1 MSQDSI
7 LSLHR
12 TARPRSLQFFIMEGR
27 RPRRPLTIA
36 RAACLTLGFLSAL
49 SLSAAQDQSPFKIR
63 NQDDRAQAIQ
73 AAMPSVTGALNTP
86 ATDLAIWY
94 DEPAS
99 QWVEA
104 LPIGNGRLG
113 AMVYGGI
120 NREWLQLNE
129 DTVWSGAPVK
139 REQTNVPAAIDEARA
154 LLFAKQY
161 VEAQQ
166 VVIDKVMGQSLGRG
180 THNYQM
186 LADLELSFPQT
197 DAASNYRRELNLET
211 GINRT
216 QYTANGVD
224 YTREVFA
231 SAIDQT
237 IVVHFTASKP
247 GSISFEAQLSRP
259 DSASVEALS
268 NDTIALTGMARAAK
282 KQTHEAFPTSAKG
295 VRFETLA
302 QANTTGGTVSTK
314 GTTLRVSNADSAI
327 LFISA
332 ATNYYG
338 NKAIRQAAQADLTA
352 AAAKPFEKLK
362 DQHVAD
368 YQTFFNRVSLD
379 LGGSE
384 MAATPTDERLLS
396 VISGDYDP
404 QLIELLFQYGRY
416 LLISSSRP
424 GTLPANL
431 QGLWTDGLRPAWNSD
446 FHININFQMNYW
458 PVETTNLSEL
468 HQPLFYLADKLSQ
481 RGGVVAQ
488 ETFGHRGWLAG
499 HTTDA
504 WFFGT
509 LIGKPTYGMWPVG
522 GAWVCQHLWEHYAF
536 IEDDAY
542 LRETAYP
549 IMKGAAE
556 FCIDWLVE
564 SPETG
569 LLVSGPSTSPENTF
583 RTPDGKKAN
592 LTMGPTMDH
601 QIMRDLFQN
610 CLAAAEILNQ
620 DPSFQTELKATLK
633 QLTPTQIASD
643 GRIMEWA
650 EELEEVH
657 AGHRHVSHLFG
668 LHPGS
673 EISTART
680 PELAAAARKTLD
692 TRLASGGGHT
702 GWSRAWIINFFAR
715 LNDGDKSLENINALL
730 AKSTLPNLFDNHPP
744 FQIDGNFGATAGI
757 AEMLL
762 QSHAQAIELLPALPT
777 AWQEGSVEGLRARGG
792 FEVDIAW
799 QAGALESAKIE
810 SINGNE
816 CFIQSAFPIT
826 VSQEGKTV
834 QLKNNGNGLYS
845 FATQAGIQ
853 YSITPAL

>member
-1 MSQDSI
+1 
-7 LSLHR
+7 
-12 TARPRSLQFFIMEGR
+12 MEGR
-27 RPRRPLTIA
+27 RPRRLLTLA
-36 RAACLTLGFLSAL
+36 KATCLTLGFLAAL
-49 SLSAAQDQSPFKIR
+49 PLSAAKDKSPFKIR
-63 NQDDRAQAIQ
+63 NQDDRAAAIL
-73 AAMPSVTGALNTP
+73 AATPAVISAAKAP

-129 DTVWSGAPVK
+129 DTVWSGSPVA
-139 REQTNVPAAIDEARA
+139 REQTDVPKALKEARE
-154 LLFAKQY
+154 LLFAKKY
-161 VEAQQ
+161 VEAQEF
-166 VVIDKVMGQSLGRG
+166 VAERVMGRSLGRG

-186 LADLELSFPQT
+186 LADLELTFRHT
-197 DAASNYRRELNLET
+197 DSASNYRRELDLET

-231 SAIDQT
+231 SAVDQT
-237 IVVHFTASKP
+237 IIVHLTASKP

-259 DSASVEALS
+259 NSAKVEALS
-268 NDTIALTGMARAAK
+268 NDTIALAGMARAAK
-282 KQTHEAFPTSAKG
+282 KQTHKAFPSSAKG

-302 QANTTGGTVSTK
+302 HAKTSGGTVSTK
-314 GTTLRVSNADSAI
+314 GTTLRVSHADSAI

-338 NKAIRQAAQADLTA
+338 VNAIRQAAKSDLTA

-368 YQTFFNRVSLD
+368 YQAFFNRVSLD

-384 MAATPTDERLLS
+384 MAATPTDERLIA
-396 VISGDYDP
+396 VINGGYDP
-404 QLIELLFQYGRY
+404 HLIELLFQYGRY

-431 QGLWTDGLRPAWNSD
+431 QGLWTDGLNPPWNSD

-458 PVETTNLSEL
+458 PTETTNLSEL

-481 RGGVVAQ
+481 RGAVVARD
-488 ETFGHRGWLAG
+488 TFGHRGWLAG

-504 WFFGT
+504 WFFGSV
-509 LIGKPTYGMWPVG
+509 IGKPTYGMWPVG

-536 IEDDAY
+536 TEDDAY
-542 LRETAYP
+542 LRKTAYP

-556 FCIDWLVE
+556 FCMDWLVE
-564 SPETG
+564 NPETG

-601 QIMRDLFQN
+601 QIMRNLFQN
-610 CLAAAEILNQ
+610 CLAAAEILNM
-620 DPSFQTELKATLK
+620 DPSFQDELNSTLER
-633 QLTPTQIASD
+633 LTPTKIASD

-715 LNDGDKSLENINALL
+715 LNDGEKSLENLNALL

-762 QSHAQAIELLPALPT
+762 QSHAQAIELLPALPK
-777 AWQEGSVEGLRARGG
+777 AWQEGSVKGLRARGG
-792 FEVDIAW
+792 FEVDIVW
-799 QAGALESAKIE
+799 GKGELSSAKIE
-810 SINGNE
+810 SLNGNE
-816 CFIQSAFPIT
+816 CFIQSSFPII
-826 VSQEGKTV
+826 VSSAGKSV
-834 QLKNNGNGLYS
+834 KIKPHGKGLYG
-845 FATQAGIQ
+845 FPTRPGAL
-853 YSITPAL
+853 YSITK